1 MPAGGIGMTPEEYEQ
16 LSKNVLA
23 HEYRQQE
30 TYQIDGTRYV
40 LEKGNA
46 TSIGTEKWVLW
57 MYPEGRFADFVA
69 GDSIEEVFSEA
80 ATKGAPVEKLTFDCW
95 HD

>member
-1 MPAGGIGMTPEEYEQ
+1 MDAQGYQVLE
-16 LSKNVLA
+16 KRVLA
-23 HEYRQQE
+23 HKYRQQE

-46 TSIGTEKWVLW
+46 ASTERWTLW
-57 MYPEGRFADFVA
+57 MYGESQFTNFVA
-69 GDSIEEVFSEA
+69 GDSIQEVFFKA
-80 ATKGAPVEKLTFDCW
+80 ADAGIPVEKLTLDQW

>member
-1 MPAGGIGMTPEEYEQ
+1 MTETEYEQ
-16 LSKNVLA
+16 LVHRVLA
-23 HEYRQQE
+23 HRYRQQG

-46 TSIGTEKWVLW
+46 ASTERWMLW
-57 MYPEGRFADFVA
+57 MYPQDRFADFVA
-69 GDSIEEVFSEA
+69 GDSIEEVFREA
-80 ATKGAPVEKLTFDCW
+80 ATKGVPVEKLTLDQW

>member
-1 MPAGGIGMTPEEYEQ
+1 MNTQEYQ
-16 LSKNVLA
+16 ILVKQVLA
-23 HEYRQQE
+23 HKYRQQE

-46 TSIGTEKWVLW
+46 ASTERWTLW
-57 MYPEGRFADFVA
+57 MYGESQFANFVA
-69 GDSIEEVFSEA
+69 GDSIQEVFTKA
-80 ATKGAPVEKLTFDCW
+80 AKQGLPVEKLTIDQW